1 MTNILVACGNGVATS
16 TMVAVKIKEA
26 LAKENLKVNVT
37 QCKLMEIPSKAEDYD
52 LIVTTG
58 RYNQEVKTPIIG
70 GMPLLTGIGEEE
82 KMKEIIEFVKERN

>member
-16 TMVAVKIKEA
+16 TMVALKIKEA

-37 QCKLMEIPSKAEDYD
+37 QCKLMEIPSKAADYD

-58 RYNQEVKTPIIG
+58 RYTQEVATPIIG
-70 GMPLLTGIGEEE
+70 GMPLLTGIGEDE
-82 KMKEIIEFVKERN
+82 KLKEIVDFVRERN